1 MPMEGSSPESAL
13 ARIDAA
19 LARIE
24 AAAARPRADSDGDLA
39 ERHQRLRAAVSQSL
53 GQLDGLIAGQQP

>member
-1 MPMEGSSPESAL
+1 MTGGLAENAL

-24 AAAARPRADSDGDLA
+24 HSMDRIEA
-39 ERHQRLRAAVSQSL
+39 ERDASSRRHARLRAAVSETL
-53 GQLDGLIAGQQP
+53 EQLDGLIAGQNR

>member
-1 MPMEGSSPESAL
+1 MAGEREQQAL

-24 AAAARPRADSDGDLA
+24 AAAARPPAAAPAADDSALRTQVTDALRDLD
-39 ERHQRLRAAVSQSL
+39 RLIGAL
-53 GQLDGLIAGQQP
+53 ET

>member
-1 MPMEGSSPESAL
+1 MAGEREQQAL

-24 AAAARPRADSDGDLA
+24 AAAARPAPASSGDGA
-39 ERHQRLRAAVSQSL
+39 LRAQVTDAL
-53 GQLDGLIAGQQP
+53 RDLDRLIGALET

>member
-1 MPMEGSSPESAL
+1 MAGEREQQAL

-24 AAAARPRADSDGDLA
+24 AAAARPPAAAPADDSALRTQVTDALRDLD
-39 ERHQRLRAAVSQSL
+39 RLIGAL
-53 GQLDGLIAGQQP
+53 ET

>member
-1 MPMEGSSPESAL
+1 MAGEREQQAL

-24 AAAARPRADSDGDLA
+24 AAAARPPAAAPATADAALRGEVTEALRDLD
-39 ERHQRLRAAVSQSL
+39 RLIGAL
-53 GQLDGLIAGQQP
+53 ET

>member
-1 MPMEGSSPESAL
+1 MAGEREQQAL

-24 AAAARPRADSDGDLA
+24 AAAK
-39 ERHQRLRAAVSQSL
+39 RLRPAASPENDGALRAQVTDAL
-53 GQLDGLIAGQQP
+53 RDLDRLIGALET

>member
-1 MPMEGSSPESAL
+1 MTGEREQHAL

-24 AAAARPRADSDGDLA
+24 AAAARAAPVPSPSDENA
-39 ERHQRLRAAVSQSL
+39 LRAEVTDAL
-53 GQLDGLIAGQQP
+53 RDLDRLIGALET

>member
-1 MPMEGSSPESAL
+1 MAGEREQQAL

-24 AAAARPRADSDGDLA
+24 AAAARPAPAPQSSDDGT
-39 ERHQRLRAAVSQSL
+39 LRAQVTDAL
-53 GQLDGLIAGQQP
+53 RDLDRLIGALET

>member
-1 MPMEGSSPESAL
+1 MAGEREQQAL

-24 AAAARPRADSDGDLA
+24 AAAARPAPAPPASNDGA
-39 ERHQRLRAAVSQSL
+39 LRAEVTEAL
-53 GQLDGLIAGQQP
+53 RDLDRLIGALEP

>member
-1 MPMEGSSPESAL
+1 MAGEREQLAL

-24 AAAARPRADSDGDLA
+24 VAAAQPRAAASSSNDGALHAQVTEALRDLD
-39 ERHQRLRAAVSQSL
+39 RLIGAL
-53 GQLDGLIAGQQP
+53 ET

>member
-1 MPMEGSSPESAL
+1 MAGEREQQAL

-24 AAAARPRADSDGDLA
+24 AAAARPRPAASSEDDGALRLQVTDALRDLD
-39 ERHQRLRAAVSQSL
+39 RLIGAL
-53 GQLDGLIAGQQP
+53 ET

>member
-1 MPMEGSSPESAL
+1 MAGEREQQAL

-24 AAAARPRADSDGDLA
+24 AAAAQPGPAASSGDDGALRTQVTDALRDLD
-39 ERHQRLRAAVSQSL
+39 RLIGAL
-53 GQLDGLIAGQQP
+53 EP

>member
-1 MPMEGSSPESAL
+1 MAGEREQLAL

-24 AAAARPRADSDGDLA
+24 AAAARPRPATASSGDGALRTQVTDALRDLD
-39 ERHQRLRAAVSQSL
+39 RLIGAL
-53 GQLDGLIAGQQP
+53 ET